1 MLIDLPALE
10 TKVQQLV
17 ELYARVRDEN
27 RSLRTRLVTLEGEN
41 KGLNE
46 KVAAARDK
54 LEGLLAKLPAE

>member
-17 ELYARVRDEN
+17 EMYARVREEN